1 MNISVMIIAALY
13 VLGMYQAAT
22 IKDVIEKVNG
32 TPFSIA
38 GKFVFIGAW
47 PITAI
52 GAMIVQAVCTEEADD
67 EDD

>member
-1 MNISVMIIAALY
+1 M
-13 VLGMYQAAT
+13 LGMYQAAT

-32 TPFSIA
+32 VPFSVA

-52 GAMIVQAVCTEEADD
+52 GAMIAQAVCTEEADD
-67 EDD
+67 DI